1 MYLAVHHQRLPF
13 TASDGLE
20 ASHSSPAA
28 RDFVKPN
35 FYVDDGLA
43 SFPSEAEAISIL
55 KTSQEMLAE
64 SNIRLHKIASNGS
77 SIVQAFPQVDL
88 AKDLKD
94 IDVGV
99 EPLPLQ
105 RSLGLSWNVET
116 DRFTF
121 CMSRDEKPLTKRGI
135 LSTLNRLFDPLGFV
149 WEDGA
154 N

>member
-1 MYLAVHHQRLPF
+1 MTVHVFGSP
-13 TASDGLE
+13 
-20 ASHSSPAA
+20 SPAVA
-28 RDFVKPN
+28 IYCLRRPGSVTLQSCRKGLCQAQFR
-35 FYVDDGLA
+35 VDDGLA

-77 SIVQAFPQVDL
+77 RIMQAFPQVDL

-149 WEDGA
+149 W
-154 N
+154 